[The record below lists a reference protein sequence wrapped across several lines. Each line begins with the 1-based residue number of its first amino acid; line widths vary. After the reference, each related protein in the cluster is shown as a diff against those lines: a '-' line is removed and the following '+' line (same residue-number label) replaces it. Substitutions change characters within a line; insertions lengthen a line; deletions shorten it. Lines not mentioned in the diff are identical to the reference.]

1 MACGA
6 NRCLN
11 QVSTVYRG
19 EVFSYYSGKAWT
31 ESGCVTGRKEAT
43 SLGKRKYRESL
54 PKWLS
59 GRAGTERATWAG
71 DCEEARE
78 CGALLL

>member
-11 QVSTVYRG
+11 QLSTVYRG
-19 EVFSYYSGKAWT
+19 EVFSCYCGKAWI
-31 ESGCVTGRKEAT
+31 ESGCLKGRKEGA

-59 GRAGTERATWAG
+59 GRVGTERATWAG
-71 DCEEARE
+71 DCKEVRE

>member
-1 MACGA
+1 MV
-6 NRCLN
+6 RID
-11 QVSTVYRG
+11 VYIRFPRFIVG
-19 EVFSYYSGKAWT
+19 EVFSYYSGKAWI
-31 ESGCVTGRKEAT
+31 ESGCLKGRKEGT
-43 SLGKRKYRESL
+43 SLGKRKYRDSL

-71 DCEEARE
+71 DCKEARE